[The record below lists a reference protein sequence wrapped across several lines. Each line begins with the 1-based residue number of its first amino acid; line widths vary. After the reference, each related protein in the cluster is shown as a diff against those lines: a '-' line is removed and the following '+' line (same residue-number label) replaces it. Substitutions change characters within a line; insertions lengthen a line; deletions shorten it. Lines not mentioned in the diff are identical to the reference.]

1 MRRATVSSLEL
12 LERLVPLESLDQ
24 EGRAIYRAL
33 IASRDDGELLS
44 GAARLLDRLCENGV
58 LRRLER
64 AESDDGVTLRYRNL
78 KTLDVISLTVPRRA
92 GEERAQSLSD
102 RPRVAEFAE
111 IPAVQAP
118 AGLPLEL
125 LEAVAASSRRIDIA
139 GALNHLYDLLR
150 ATVGYDHVAVYMSR
164 GLRNSL
170 SLTLSEFDEVFRW
183 PDKARMC
190 PTAVATVA
198 EQTGDVIKVSDLSR
212 DPRFARQ
219 LGKGGLGSLVVA
231 PLKAEAYVYGTLE
244 VWRSK
249 PDAYDAQAVSV
260 IEFVAGFSAGLIK
273 RRLEL
278 EELVYVD
285 PTSQIHNRR
294 YFEEQLTRE
303 IERTKRTGS
312 SMALLIADLD
322 GFKQVNDGM
331 GHAAGDSILR
341 QVGRILADNARQLDI
356 VARYGGEEFAVI
368 LPTVTRETARAV
380 AERVRSTVEQHP
392 FVTGTSVHPTTRLT
406 ISIGGALYPLDA
418 QSRAD
423 LIDKADRVALY
434 EAKRRGKNRVV
445 LWEGKEA

>member
-1 MRRATVSSLEL
+1 
-12 LERLVPLESLDQ
+12 
-24 EGRAIYRAL
+24 
-33 IASRDDGELLS
+33 
-44 GAARLLDRLCENGV
+44 
-58 LRRLER
+58 
-64 AESDDGVTLRYRNL
+64 
-78 KTLDVISLTVPRRA
+78 
-92 GEERAQSLSD
+92 
-102 RPRVAEFAE
+102 
-111 IPAVQAP
+111 
-118 AGLPLEL
+118 
-125 LEAVAASSRRIDIA
+125 
-139 GALNHLYDLLR
+139 
-150 ATVGYDHVAVYMSR
+150 MSR

-392 FVTGTSVHPTTRLT
+392 FVTGTSVHPTARLT